1 MKTEARAQDILK
13 KIAPFLLISFFIFP
27 TSALSQK
34 EKGIEELIQDL
45 QDTNPIVRWSAAEE
59 LGRAKDPRAVEPLI
73 AALGDRDEGVRRE
86 VVRALG
92 EIGDPRAVEPLGE
105 MLEDKSEFVR
115 MNALWALEKI
125 RSDRAVELIIS
136 ALKNDNPLVRMNAS
150 ASLGRIGDKKA
161 IGPLEE
167 VAGTDHVSYVRYAAQ
182 QALLQIRG
190 EAMAEI
196 AERARMKIEE
206 TSPQKPKPAPEG
218 KTAELI
224 AEMKKV
230 AERLKEKYGLVLDYM
245 KYDLMDLL
253 DIEARM
259 KVRRSKDTI
268 EDLLGDILTKQDI
281 ERNKHLF
288 GK

>member
-1 MKTEARAQDILK
+1 MKTEARAQNMLK

-27 TSALSQK
+27 ISALSQR
-34 EKGIEELIQDL
+34 EKGVEELIQDL

-59 LGRAKDPRAVEPLI
+59 LGRVKDPRAVEPLI

-115 MNALWALEKI
+115 MNTLWALEKI

-206 TSPQKPKPAPEG
+206 TSPQKPKPTPEG
-218 KTAELI
+218 ETAELI